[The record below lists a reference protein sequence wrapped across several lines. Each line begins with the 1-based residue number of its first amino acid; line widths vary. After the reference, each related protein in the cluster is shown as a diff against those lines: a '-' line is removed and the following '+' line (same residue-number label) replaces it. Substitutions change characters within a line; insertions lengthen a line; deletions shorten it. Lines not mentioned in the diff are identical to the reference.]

1 MKNVEWRKG
10 VPFRAAPA
18 PGPDAFGIVI
28 RPAGSGGG
36 KAHEAPAPRLPLR
49 ALLAQAGNRE

>member
-18 PGPDAFGIVI
+18 AGPDAFGIVI
-28 RPAGSGGG
+28 LPAGSGG
-36 KAHEAPAPRLPLR
+36 KAHEAPSPRLPLR